1 MLSNPSSATS
11 RKRSFIN
18 LQKQRIMINLLI
30 NDQKVSVEPGTTVL
44 AAAKKLKIN
53 IPTLC
58 NHDDLCVAGNCRVCV
73 VEQKG
78 ARTLIASCA
87 TPASEG
93 MEIHTNTLKVRNA
106 RKHIVELLLTEH
118 RSDCTKCYK
127 NQNCELQS
135 LANEFA
141 FGDTIFLDLVEDH
154 KYNIDRSSPSFIKD
168 DSKCIRCQRC
178 VRTCSELQQVS
189 AIAVANKGAHQKIS
203 SFHERPMSHVVCT
216 NCGQCVNRCPT
227 GALVEKTY
235 IDQVWDAIYDPEKH
249 VVVQTAPAVRVALGE
264 DLGYDPGERVTGKMV
279 NALKQLGFN
288 SVLDT
293 DFSADLTIMEEG
305 TELLV
310 RLKKALVDG
319 DKKISLPMFT
329 SCSPGWIKFIEHK
342 YPEFLPNLSSC
353 KSPQQMFGALAKTFY
368 AKKRNIDPSKIVS
381 VSIMPCTAKKFEAD
395 RPEMRASGFK
405 DVDYVLT
412 TRELAVMIKQAGIDF
427 RNIEETHYDS
437 IMGNSTG
444 AAVIFGATGGVME
457 AALRTAYEIVTGR
470 EVPFGNL
477 NITPVRGMDGV
488 KEASIK
494 IEGCVDAWKFLEGA
508 ELKVAIAHGLVN
520 ANKIMKLVK
529 SGQAHYHFVEIMGC
543 PGGCIGGGGQ
553 PIPTNMEIRKSRM
566 KAIYSEDEHMVL
578 RKSHE
583 NPDVIAIYKEF
594 LDQPNSHKSH
604 ELLHTHYVERDN
616 F

>member
-1 MLSNPSSATS
+1 
-11 RKRSFIN
+11 
-18 LQKQRIMINLLI
+18 MINLTI
-30 NDQKVSVEPGTTVL
+30 NDQNISVEPGTTVL
-44 AAAKKLKIN
+44 QAARKLKIN

-73 VEQKG
+73 VEQTG
-78 ARTLIASCA
+78 ARTLIAACA
-87 TPASEG
+87 MPVSDG
-93 MEIHTNTLKVRNA
+93 MDIHTNTLKVRNA
-106 RKHIVELLLTEH
+106 RRHIVELLLTEH

-154 KYNIDRSSPSFIKD
+154 NYTIDRSSPSFIKD

-178 VRTCSELQQVS
+178 VRTCDQLQYIS
-189 AIAVANKGAHQKIS
+189 AIAVSNKGAHQKIS
-203 SFHERPMSHVVCT
+203 SFHNKPMSHVVCT

-264 DLGYDPGERVTGKMV
+264 DLGYDAGERVTGKMV
-279 NALKQLGFN
+279 NALKQLGFD

-293 DFSADLTIMEEG
+293 DFTADLTIMEEG
-305 TELLV
+305 TELLT
-310 RLKKALVDG
+310 RLKKALVEG
-319 DKKISLPMFT
+319 DKKVSLPMFT

-342 YPEFLPNLSSC
+342 YPEYLPNLSTC

-368 AKKRNIDPSKIVS
+368 AQKRKLDPSKVVS

-395 RPEMRASGFK
+395 RPEMRASGYK
-405 DVDYVLT
+405 DVDFVLT

-427 RNIEETHYDS
+427 MNLGEAHYDS
-437 IMGNSTG
+437 IMGDSTG
-444 AAVIFGATGGVME
+444 AGVIFGATGGVME

-470 EVPFGNL
+470 EVPFKNL

-488 KEASIK
+488 KEATLK
-494 IEGCVDAWKFLEGA
+494 MEGCLEEWKFLEGA

-520 ANKIMKLVK
+520 ANNIMRHVK
-529 SGQAHYHFVEIMGC
+529 NGTATYHFVEIMAC
-543 PGGCIGGGGQ
+543 PGGCLGGGGQ
-553 PIPTNMEIRKSRM
+553 PIPTNAAIRKNRM

-578 RKSHE
+578 RKSHQ
-583 NPDVIAIYKEF
+583 NPEIIAIYKEF
-594 LDQPNSHKSH
+594 LGKPNSKVSH
-604 ELLHTHYVERDN
+604 ELLHTHYVERDH

>member
-1 MLSNPSSATS
+1 
-11 RKRSFIN
+11 
-18 LQKQRIMINLLI
+18 MINLSI
-30 NDQKVSVEPGTTVL
+30 NNQRVSVQAGTTVL
-44 AAAKKLKIN
+44 EAAKKLNIN

-58 NHDDLCVAGNCRVCV
+58 NHPDLCVAGNCRVCV
-73 VEQKG
+73 VEQTG
-78 ARTLIASCA
+78 ARTLIAACA
-87 TPASEG
+87 MPVAEG
-93 MEIHTNTLKVRNA
+93 MDIQTNTLKVRNA
-106 RKHIVELLLTEH
+106 RKHIVELLLSEH

-127 NQNCELQS
+127 NQKCELQA

-141 FGDTIFLDLVEDH
+141 FGDTIFLDLVADRP
-154 KYNIDRSSPSFIKD
+154 YTIDRSSPSFTKD

-178 VRTCSELQQVS
+178 VRTCTELQHIS
-189 AIAVANKGAHQKIS
+189 AIAVANKGMHQKIS
-203 SFHERPMSHVVCT
+203 SFHDRPMSHVVCT

-235 IDQVWDAIYDPEKH
+235 IDQVWDAIYDPDKH

-279 NALKQLGFN
+279 TALRQLGFD

-305 TELLV
+305 TELLT
-310 RLKKALVDG
+310 RLKKVLVDG
-319 DKKISLPMFT
+319 DKKTRIPLFT

-342 YPEFLPNLSSC
+342 YPELLPNLSTC
-353 KSPQQMFGALAKTFY
+353 KSPQQMFGALAKTFF
-368 AKKRNIDPSKIVS
+368 ASKKKIDPAKVVS
-381 VSIMPCTAKKFEAD
+381 VSVMPCTAKKYEAD
-395 RPEMRASGFK
+395 RPEMRSSGYK
-405 DVDYVLT
+405 DIDYVLT

-427 RNIEETHYDS
+427 RNLEPSHYDS
-437 IMGNSTG
+437 IMGESTG

-470 EVPFGNL
+470 EIPFKNL
-477 NITPVRGMDGV
+477 NINPVRGMEGV
-488 KEASIK
+488 KEASLK
-494 IEGCVDAWKFLEGA
+494 IEGCLDDWKFLEGA

-520 ANKIMKLVK
+520 ANKLMKQVSK
-529 SGQAHYHFVEIMGC
+529 GKAPYHFIEIMAC

-553 PIPTNMEIRKSRM
+553 PIPTSMEIRKNRM
-566 KAIYSEDEHMVL
+566 KAIYSEDEHMLL

-594 LDQPNSHKSH
+594 LGKPNSHAAH
-604 ELLHTHYVERDN
+604 ELLHTHYTEREN
-616 F
+616 Y